1 MAGRTVSVIGV
12 KQILYGEPLE
22 AAPTYATLESL
33 FTSFKEVPNVHQG
46 HMSLPKRTV
55 QQQSIRTN

>member
-22 AAPTYATLESL
+22 AAPTSKKFPMYI
-33 FTSFKEVPNVHQG
+33 KV
-46 HMSLPKRTV
+46 HMSLPKKTV